1 MNIAA
6 SVVLVLVAGL
16 ASQLLAARVR
26 IPAIVVLIAVGLTLG
41 PFTGLVTVDLDPD
54 ELSELIGLGVAVILF
69 EGGMSLRF
77 SEFRRVGKG
86 IGRLTIAGPPVA
98 MALTAGAAHWVGD
111 FDWPVAL
118 VLGAILVVTGPTVIA
133 PLLRQAGLRRD
144 SAALLKWEGIVND
157 PIGVTLAFL
166 TFQLFSLA
174 DDGPVSVLGGLLFAI
189 IVGGG
194 MGAAVGLLMGVSFRR
209 GWVPGHLK
217 SPLLLVAVLLVAGLG
232 NRLQDETGLLAV
244 TAMGLV
250 LGNMR
255 LAEREQLLH
264 FKEGLTI
271 VLVSSLFIVIPATL
285 TAEDLRE
292 LDLRIVAFV
301 VVLMF
306 VVRPVTIALVTLR
319 SDVPKPDRI
328 LLGWIAPRGIV
339 AAATAGSFGPA
350 MEAAGYP
357 DGAQLVPTV
366 FLVIIVTVIAH
377 GFTLAP
383 LARRLGLTMGPRNG
397 LLLVGASRF
406 GLELAE
412 ALRRLG
418 VRTTVADGRYQSLQ
432 PARMAGVDTYFGEVL
447 SEHADDTLEEAGVSH
462 VLAATD
468 NDYYN
473 ALVAR
478 SLGTEYGFHRSFQVA
493 PAEGT
498 GERRALT
505 FERRASYAFDG
516 STDLASLD
524 AHVADGW
531 RVHATHLTREYGR
544 RELAQRLGGDADI
557 IPLGAVDPAG
567 ALRLISPDQ
576 RFIPPKGSTVLYLGP
591 GKARPATA
599 AVPVVD
605 DAAIDGAT
613 TP

>member
-1 MNIAA
+1 MTLAT
-6 SVVLVLVAGL
+6 SLVLVLAAGM
-16 ASQLLAARVR
+16 ASQLLAARLRV
-26 IPAIVVLIAVGLTLG
+26 PAIVILIAVGLTMG
-41 PFTGLVTVDLDPD
+41 PFTGLVTVDLEP
-54 ELSELIGLGVAVILF
+54 EQLSELIGLGVAVILF

-77 SEFRRVGKG
+77 AEFRRVGKG
-86 IGRLTIAGPPVA
+86 IRRLTIPGPPVA
-98 MALTAGAAHWVGD
+98 MALTAAAAHWIGG

-166 TFQLFSLA
+166 TFQLFALSE
-174 DDGPVSVLGGLLFAI
+174 GGVGSILGGVLYAV

-194 MGAAVGLLMGVSFRR
+194 MGAAAGLLLGVSFRR
-209 GWVPGHLK
+209 GWVPAHLK

-232 NRLQDETGLLAV
+232 NHLQDETGLLAV

-264 FKEGLTI
+264 FKEGLTV

-285 TAEDLRE
+285 TADDLRA
-292 LDLRIVAFV
+292 LDWRIVAFV
-301 VVLMF
+301 AVLML
-306 VVRPVTIALVTLR
+306 VVRPATIWLVTTR
-319 SDVPKPDRI
+319 SDVPDPDRK
-328 LLGWIAPRGIV
+328 LLAWIAPRGIV

-350 MEAAGYP
+350 MVEAGYP

-366 FLVIIVTVIAH
+366 FLVIIVTVVAH

-383 LARRLGLTMGPRNG
+383 LARRLGLTMGARNG

-406 GLELAE
+406 ALELAE
-412 ALRRLG
+412 ALAARG
-418 VRTTVADGRYQSLQ
+418 IQVTVADGRYQSLQ
-432 PARMAGVDTYFGEVL
+432 PMRMAGIRTYFGEVL
-447 SEHADDTLEEAGVSH
+447 SEHADDALAESGVSH

-478 SLGTEYGFHRSFQVA
+478 SLGTEYGFHRSFQLA

-516 STDLASLD
+516 RTDLATLD
-524 AHVADGW
+524 ARVAEGW
-531 RVHATHLTREYGR
+531 RIHATHLTKQYGL
-544 RELAQRLGGDADI
+544 RELAQRFGGDADA
-557 IPLGAVDPAG
+557 IPVGAIDASG
-567 ALRLISPDQ
+567 AFRLVSPDQ
-576 RFIPPKGSTVLYLGP
+576 RFLPLPGSTFLYLGAGRQTP
-591 GKARPATA
+591 TG
-599 AVPVVD
+599 AVPRVD
-605 DAAIDGAT
+605 DAVAGEAS
-613 TP
+613 

>member
-1 MNIAA
+1 MTLAA
-6 SVVLVLVAGL
+6 SVVLVLVAGMT
-16 ASQLLAARVR
+16 SQLLAARLRV
-26 IPAIVVLIAVGLTLG
+26 PAIVILIAVGLLLG
-41 PFTGLVTVDLDPD
+41 PFTGLVTVDIPEDD
-54 ELSELIGLGVAVILF
+54 LSELIGIGVAVILF

-77 SEFRRVGKG
+77 SEFRRVRRG
-86 IGRLTIAGPPVA
+86 IGRLTVLGPPVA
-98 MALTAGAAHWVGD
+98 MAFTAAAAHWVGG
-111 FDWPVAL
+111 FDWPVSL

-144 SAALLKWEGIVND
+144 SASLLKWEGIVND

-166 TFQLFSLA
+166 TFQLFALS
-174 DDGPVSVLGGLLFAI
+174 DDGVGSVARGLVFAVV
-189 IVGGG
+189 VGGG
-194 MGAAVGLLMGVSFRR
+194 MGVAVGALVGIAFRR
-209 GWVPGHLK
+209 GWVQSHLK
-217 SPLLLVAVLLVAGLG
+217 SPLLLVAVLLVAGVG

-255 LAEREQLLH
+255 LPEREQLLH

-285 TAEDLRE
+285 DAGDLAE
-292 LDLRIVAFV
+292 LDWRIGAFV
-301 VVLMF
+301 LVLMV
-306 VVRPVTIALVTLR
+306 VVRPLTIALVTLR
-319 SDVPKPDRI
+319 SDVPKPDRL

-350 MEAAGYP
+350 MVDAGYP

-366 FLVIIVTVIAH
+366 FLVILVTVVAH

-383 LARRLGLTMGPRNG
+383 LARRLGLTTGARNG

-412 ALRRLG
+412 ALRRQG
-418 VRTTVADGRYQSLQ
+418 VGVLVADGRYQSLQ
-432 PARMAGVDTYFGEVL
+432 PMRMAGVPTYFGEVL
-447 SEHADDTLEEAGVSH
+447 SEHADEVLEEAGVSH

-478 SLGTEYGFHRSFQVA
+478 SLGTEYGFHRSFQIP

-516 STDLASLD
+516 FTDLATLD
-524 AHVADGW
+524 ERVADGW
-531 RVHATHLTREYGR
+531 HVHATHLTRQYGL
-544 RELAQRLGGDADI
+544 RELVDRVGGGSGA
-557 IPLGAVDPAG
+557 IPLGAIDSAG
-567 ALRLISPDQ
+567 GLRLLSPDQ
-576 RFIPPKGSTVLYLGP
+576 RFIPAKGSTILYLGP
-591 GKARPATA
+591 GKRSATGAIPA
-599 AVPVVD
+599 VD
-605 DAAIDGAT
+605 DATRQDSS
-613 TP
+613 

>member
-1 MNIAA
+1 MTLAT
-6 SVVLVLVAGL
+6 SLVLVLVAGL
-16 ASQLLAARVR
+16 ASQLLAARLR
-26 IPAIVVLIAVGLTLG
+26 IPAIVILIAVGLTMG
-41 PFTGLVTVDLDPD
+41 PFTGLVTVDLEP
-54 ELSELIGLGVAVILF
+54 EQLSELIGLGVAVILF

-77 SEFRRVGKG
+77 AEFRRVGKG
-86 IGRLTIAGPPVA
+86 IRRLTIPGPPVA
-98 MALTAGAAHWVGD
+98 MALTAGAAHWIGG

-166 TFQLFSLA
+166 TFQLFALSE
-174 DDGPVSVLGGLLFAI
+174 GGVGSILGGVLYAVV
-189 IVGGG
+189 VGGG
-194 MGAAVGLLMGVSFRR
+194 LGAGVGLLLGVSFRR
-209 GWVPGHLK
+209 GWVPAHLK

-264 FKEGLTI
+264 FKEGLTV

-285 TAEDLRE
+285 TADDLRA
-292 LDLRIVAFV
+292 LDWRIVAFV
-301 VVLMF
+301 AALMF
-306 VVRPVTIALVTLR
+306 VVRPATIWLVTIR
-319 SDVPKPDRI
+319 SDVPDPDRR
-328 LLGWIAPRGIV
+328 LLAWIAPRGIV

-350 MEAAGYP
+350 MVEAGYP

-366 FLVIIVTVIAH
+366 FLVIIVTVVAH

-383 LARRLGLTMGPRNG
+383 LARRLGLTTGARNG

-406 GLELAE
+406 ALELAE
-412 ALRRLG
+412 ALTKRG
-418 VRTTVADGRYQSLQ
+418 IQVTVADGRYQSLQ
-432 PARMAGVDTYFGEVL
+432 PMRMAGVRTYFGEVL
-447 SEHADDTLEEAGVSH
+447 SEHADDALAESGVSH

-478 SLGTEYGFHRSFQVA
+478 SLGTEYGFHRSFQLA

-516 STDLASLD
+516 RTDLATLD
-524 AHVADGW
+524 ARVADGW
-531 RVHATHLTREYGR
+531 RIHATHLTKQYGL
-544 RELAQRLGGDADI
+544 RELAQRFGGDAEA
-557 IPLGAVDPAG
+557 IPVGAIDASG
-567 ALRLISPDQ
+567 AFRLVSPDQ
-576 RFIPPKGSTVLYLGP
+576 RFLPMPGSTFLYLGA
-591 GKARPATA
+591 GRQSATG
-599 AVPVVD
+599 AVPQVD
-605 DAAIDGAT
+605 DAVAGGAS
-613 TP
+613 

>member
-1 MNIAA
+1 MTLAA

-16 ASQLLAARVR
+16 VSQLLAARLRV
-26 IPAIVVLIAVGLTLG
+26 PAIVILIAVGLILG
-41 PFTGLVTVDLDPD
+41 PATGLVTVDIPEDD
-54 ELSELIGLGVAVILF
+54 LSELIGIGVAVILF

-77 SEFRRVGKG
+77 AEFRRVGRG
-86 IGRLTIAGPPVA
+86 IGRLTVLGPPVA
-98 MALTAGAAHWVGD
+98 MALTAMAAHWVGG

-144 SAALLKWEGIVND
+144 TAALLKWEGIVND
-157 PIGVTLAFL
+157 PIGVSLAFL
-166 TFQLFSLA
+166 TFQLFALS
-174 DDGPVSVLGGLLFAI
+174 DDGVGSVLAGLAFAVV
-189 IVGGG
+189 VGGG
-194 MGAAVGLLMGVSFRR
+194 MGVVVGALVGVSFRR

-217 SPLLLVAVLLVAGLG
+217 SPLLLVTVLLVAGVG

-255 LAEREQLLH
+255 LPEREQLLH

-285 TAEDLRE
+285 DAGDLRE
-292 LDLRIVAFV
+292 LDWRIGAFV
-301 VVLMF
+301 LVLMV
-306 VVRPVTIALVTLR
+306 VVRPLTIALVTLR

-339 AAATAGSFGPA
+339 AAATAGTFGPA
-350 MEAAGYP
+350 MVDAGYP

-366 FLVIIVTVIAH
+366 FLVILVTVVAH

-383 LARRLGLTMGPRNG
+383 LARRLGLTTGARNG

-406 GLELAE
+406 GLALAE
-412 ALRRLG
+412 ALRRQG
-418 VRTTVADGRYQSLQ
+418 VAALVADGRYQSLQ
-432 PARMAGVDTYFGEVL
+432 PMRMAGVPTYFGEVL
-447 SEHADDTLEEAGVSH
+447 SEHADETLEEAGVGH

-478 SLGTEYGFHRSFQVA
+478 SLGTEYGFHRSFQIA

-516 STDLASLD
+516 FTDLATLD
-524 AHVADGW
+524 ARIADGW
-531 RVHATHLTREYGR
+531 RIHATHLTRQYGL
-544 RELAQRLGGDADI
+544 RELVEQVGGGSGA
-557 IPLGAVDPAG
+557 IPLGAVDQSG

-576 RFIPPKGSTVLYLGP
+576 RFLPAKGSTVLYLGP
-591 GKARPATA
+591 SRRPATG
-599 AVPVVD
+599 AVPAVS
-605 DAAIDGAT
+605 DAKRQDPA
-613 TP
+613 

>member
-16 ASQLLAARVR
+16 ASQLLAARLR

-41 PFTGLVTVDLDPD
+41 PFTGWVTVDLEPD

-77 SEFRRVGKG
+77 SEFRRVGRG
-86 IGRLTIAGPPVA
+86 IGRLTIFGPPVA

-111 FDWPVAL
+111 FDWPVSL

-166 TFQLFSLA
+166 TFQLFALS
-174 DDGPVSVLGGLLFAI
+174 DDGAASVLGGLMFAI

-194 MGAAVGLLMGVSFRR
+194 MGAGVGLLMGVAFRR

-232 NRLQDETGLLAV
+232 NRMQDETGLLAV

-264 FKEGLTI
+264 FKEGLTV

-301 VVLMF
+301 LVLMF
-306 VVRPVTIALVTLR
+306 VVRPITIALVTLR

-366 FLVIIVTVIAH
+366 FLVIIVTVVAH

-418 VRTTVADGRYQSLQ
+418 VRTTIADGRYQSLQ
-432 PARMAGVDTYFGEVL
+432 PARMAGVPTYFGEVL
-447 SEHADDTLEEAGVSH
+447 SEHADETLEEAGVSH

-516 STDLASLD
+516 STDLAGLD

-531 RVHATHLTREYGR
+531 RIHATHLTREYGR
-544 RELAQRLGGDADI
+544 RELAQRLGGDADV
-557 IPLGAVDPAG
+557 IPLGTVDPAG

-591 GKARPATA
+591 AKARTATA

-605 DAAIDGAT
+605 DAAVEGGAT
-613 TP
+613 P